1 MDTVQETQKNY
12 WCIFQALTHINLDIV
27 RFISGRNKMLYT
39 RGKREGPEFEEE
51 GDLRRLCL

>member
-1 MDTVQETQKNY
+1 MDTIQETQKNY

-39 RGKREGPEFEEE
+39 REKEKDQNLKERKI
-51 GDLRRLCL
+51 